1 MFRHALLQDA
11 AHETLL
17 RSRRR
22 ELDVRIAAV
31 LEEHFPEAAERQPWL
46 LAHHYTEAGSIEQA
60 VNYWGKAGRQSAAR
74 SAMIEAAA
82 QVRRGLLLLSDLPD
96 SRECKRQE
104 LDLQVTLAAALRESK
119 SHVHPEVA

>member
-1 MFRHALLQDA
+1 VFRHALLQDA

-46 LAHHYTEAGSIEQA
+46 LAHHYTEAGSISKQSTIGA
-60 VNYWGKAGRQSAAR
+60 KPAGN
-74 SAMIEAAA
+74 
-82 QVRRGLLLLSDLPD
+82 PP
-96 SRECKRQE
+96 
-104 LDLQVTLAAALRESK
+104 LAPR
-119 SHVHPEVA
+119 